1 MLIKALCDYADKLE
15 ESSEDKLPQGWSYQN
30 VSYRIMLTQDGQI
43 TDILDI
49 REEIKETDKNG
60 KEKVRKVPAQ
70 ITLPERTQK
79 TSIDSNIIEHR
90 PLYIFGLNYDKG
102 VFTADDKTEK
112 AKKSH
117 EAFIKKNLGFF
128 EGLDSPVCIA
138 YRRFLESWSPENQ
151 TENEALSSLGKEYA
165 GSYFAFGLDGA
176 RGSLEDDE
184 QFKAKYTQYAAAN
197 QAEEKKDDLS
207 QCSITG
213 ETSPVSRIHD
223 NIKFPGGNT
232 SGCKL
237 VAMKES
243 AFESYGKSQSFNS
256 SISQS
261 AMKKYTSA
269 LNYLLSDKKHRIIID
284 DTVLVFFAMKKDDS
298 AECDEFS
305 FIFGETK
312 SGQEQRTEE
321 GIRGSLENAASGA
334 VGDTENVQRISADN
348 NVMFYIAGLTANSS
362 RICQKFFCKG
372 RFGQLIE
379 NLHRHQKDMKISES
393 QRPVYIS
400 SIASQL
406 KPPRSKEAKI
416 PPPLIT
422 GIIVSAING
431 TRYPQALLET
441 VIRRIKTDNDGENEH
456 FTKLNDVRAGII
468 KACLN
473 RKYNKEEITMHLNE
487 QNNDPAYV
495 CGRLFAVL
503 EKIQLDSLGSSTQNS
518 SIKRSYFSSAASK
531 PSSVLPK
538 LVQLS
543 QHHLEKLDDKTKR
556 FYTILTGSIIDLLDS
571 AFPQTLDLDGQG
583 RFIIGYYQQNKAL
596 YTSGKT
602 EDRKDG

>member
-30 VSYRIMLTQDGQI
+30 VSYRIMLTESGEI

-49 REEIKETDKNG
+49 RQEKKQISKNG
-60 KEKVRKVPAQ
+60 KEKVQKVPVSAA
-70 ITLPERTQK
+70 LPERTQK

-102 VFTADDKTEK
+102 VFTADDKTDK

-117 EAFIKKNLGFF
+117 DAFVKENLEFF
-128 EGLDSPVCIA
+128 DGLDSPVCKA
-138 YRRFLESWSPENQ
+138 YRGFIKSWSPKNE
-151 TENEALSSLGKEYA
+151 TENKALCELGKEYA

-176 RGSLEDDE
+176 RGNLEDDE
-184 QFKAKYTQYAAAN
+184 QFREKYAVYYASK
-197 QAEEKKDDLS
+197 QGSETGGDES

-213 ETSPVSRIHD
+213 EMSPPARIHD
-223 NIKFPGGNT
+223 NIKFPGGNAT
-232 SGCKL
+232 GCKL

-243 AFESYGKSQSFNS
+243 AFESYGKSQSYNS
-256 SISQS
+256 SISET

-269 LNYLLSDKKHRIIID
+269 LNYLLSDRNHRVIID
-284 DTVLVFFAMKKDDS
+284 DTVVVFFAMKKDDS

-305 FIFGETK
+305 FIFGDTK
-312 SGQEQRTEE
+312 SGQEQKTESGLKGALE
-321 GIRGSLENAASGA
+321 KAGSGV
-334 VGDTENVQRISADN
+334 VGDTENVAEISADN
-348 NVMFYIAGLTANSS
+348 DVMFYVAGLTANSS

-372 RFGQLIE
+372 KFGQMIE
-379 NLHRHQKDMKISES
+379 NLHRNQQDMKISEK
-393 QRPVYIS
+393 QRPVYFS

-406 KPPRSKEAKI
+406 KAPKSKEAKI
-416 PPPLIT
+416 PPPLVT
-422 GIIVSAING
+422 GIILSAING
-431 TRYPQALLET
+431 TKYPQALLET
-441 VIRRIKTDNDGENEH
+441 VIRRIKTDSDGENEH
-456 FTKLNDVRAGII
+456 FTKLNDIRAGII

-487 QNNDPAYV
+487 QNFDPAYV

-503 EKIQLDSLGSSTQNS
+503 EKIQQDSSGGKLNST
-518 SIKRSYFSSAASK
+518 IKDSYFSSAASK

-538 LVQLS
+538 LIQLS
-543 QHHLEKLDDKTKR
+543 QHHLDKLEDKRKKE
-556 FYTILTGSIIDLLDS
+556 YNKLVENIIDLLDG
-571 AFPQTLDLDGQG
+571 AFPQSFDLDGQG

-596 YTSGKT
+596 YTSSKT
-602 EDRKDG
+602 ENRKDG